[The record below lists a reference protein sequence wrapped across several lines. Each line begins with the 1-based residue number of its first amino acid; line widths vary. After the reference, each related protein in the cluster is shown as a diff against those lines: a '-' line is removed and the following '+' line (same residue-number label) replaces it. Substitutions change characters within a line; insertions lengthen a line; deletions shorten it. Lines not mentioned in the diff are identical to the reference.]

1 MPTAPNFAVGLQ
13 STLLPTVCGYDDVGP
28 NERKGR
34 TMIRSDTDGI
44 LSDAL
49 IPLEGA
55 DPGSRTIERLI
66 RWTLTVGF
74 LFVLTL
80 EAWLLWRAWE
90 SVF

>member
-1 MPTAPNFAVGLQ
+1 
-13 STLLPTVCGYDDVGP
+13 
-28 NERKGR
+28 
-34 TMIRSDTDGI
+34 MIRSDTEGI

-49 IPLEGA
+49 ISLEGA
-55 DPGSRTIERLI
+55 DPGPRTIERLI

-74 LFVLTL
+74 LVVLTL